1 LKDVIVGKE
10 RVAARRKAVGKKGKV
25 ERCGGEMRGK
35 GEGESGEGESA
46 GIGVDE
52 AYMVRAGDASP
63 EPPATTPSCPGSHD
77 GDFVTTK

>member
-1 LKDVIVGKE
+1 
-10 RVAARRKAVGKKGKV
+10 
-25 ERCGGEMRGK
+25 MRGK